1 MNDNPNFDFNKEEKI
16 MVRVLFLDNNS
27 MWIHGLPNGF
37 KDAGHEVMISGV
49 LTKENISSIISNFC
63 PQIIFSIGYNSEHT
77 LQKQR
82 WIYDYVHK
90 SGIPHVYWATEDPGY
105 TATCSLLFIQN
116 SRPDFVFTICSSR
129 VEFYKNLGIKAAH
142 LDFGYHKS
150 VHSPVQP
157 IEEYKYPVAVIA
169 NAYPKLFEQLP
180 NHYRL
185 KYSINNLIKPLLEN
199 ELPISFYGHGW
210 EKMSAYI
217 GVHIPFDAIK
227 GYVPYTEL
235 RKIYSST
242 KIIIGLQNHP
252 TQLTQ
257 RTYEVL
263 GSGGFLLTNDTPEV
277 RRIFKPNHD
286 LIVSS
291 SSEETLKLVQFYLE
305 NPDSRNKIRENGRKT
320 VSKYS
325 YRQRAD
331 YIIRTLQDEG
341 IFEGATS
348 IYDMQAIE
356 EAINN
361 FNFSESYSKQNLKT
375 ISKISERFDIPIN
388 KLLRINKFP

>member
-1 MNDNPNFDFNKEEKI
+1 

-37 KDAGHEVMISGV
+37 RDAGHEVVISGV
-49 LTKENISSIISNFC
+49 LTKESISSVMSAFC
-63 PQIIFSIGYNSEHT
+63 PQIIFSIGYTSEHT
-77 LQKQR
+77 PQKQR
-82 WIYDYVHK
+82 WIYEYVHK

-105 TATCSLLFIQN
+105 TVTCSLPFIQN

-129 VEFYKNLGIKAAH
+129 VGFYKSLGIKAAH
-142 LDFGYHKS
+142 LDFGYHES
-150 VHSPVQP
+150 IHSPVLP
-157 IEEYKYPVAVIA
+157 VEEYKYPIAVVA

-199 ELPISFYGHGW
+199 EFPINFYGHDW
-210 EKMSAYI
+210 EKMGHYI
-217 GVHIPFDAIK
+217 GVNIPFESIK

-235 RKIYSST
+235 CKIYNST

-286 LIVSS
+286 LTVSS
-291 SSEETLKLVQFYLE
+291 SSEETLKLVEFYLE
-305 NPDSRNKIRENGRKT
+305 NTDLRNKIREKGRKT
-320 VSKYS
+320 VSKHS

-331 YIIRTLQDEG
+331 YIIRTLQEEG
-341 IFEGATS
+341 IFEGNTS
-348 IYDMQAIE
+348 VYDMKVIE

-361 FNFSESYSKQNLKT
+361 FNFNEFYNKQNLKT
-375 ISKISERFDIPIN
+375 LSKISKRFGIPIN
-388 KLLRINKFP
+388 ELLRMNRFP